1 MPYWF
6 LMALLSP
13 LLWALVAIIDNHFV
27 HGVYEDE
34 YDGMVVSGVFQLL
47 PWLLVPLG
55 VVEFILPNVE
65 MATLAFLAG
74 GLFILAF
81 LCYFRTLFVH
91 NDSALAEIFWN
102 LSVVVV
108 PFFAWLLVGEVLK
121 GVHYA
126 GIGVAFLGTL
136 LFNFD
141 GGVKR
146 VGFLRVAFPMM
157 GAVIFLSL
165 SMVLSRQVYEALKP
179 DFWSVFLIFSLGATI
194 TSFVA
199 LTIMRKNV
207 FEKVKKIITL
217 SKKYFLYFCLAEGL
231 SLGSTI
237 TSQKAISLAP
247 AVSFVSVL
255 ESLVPGFV
263 MIFSLFLIQ
272 IMKIMKV
279 SGTNVDV
286 YKRQLSGAGIKIFA
300 LVLVVIG
307 IYITVV

>member
-6 LMALLSP
+6 LMALFSP

-27 HGVYEDE
+27 HGIYEDE
-34 YDGMVVSGVFQLL
+34 YDGMVISGVFQLL

-55 VVEFILPNVE
+55 VVEFTFPGVE
-65 MATLAFLAG
+65 MAALAFLAG

-121 GVHYA
+121 GANYA
-126 GIGVAFLGTL
+126 GIGIAFLGTL

-146 VGFLRVAFPMM
+146 VGFLRVAFPML
-157 GAVIFLSL
+157 GAVVFLSL

-179 DFWSVFLIFSLGATI
+179 DFWSVFLLFSLGATM
-194 TSFVA
+194 TSLVV
-199 LTIMRKNV
+199 LIIMREDA
-207 FEKVKKIITL
+207 FRKVKKIATL
-217 SKKYFLYFCLAEGL
+217 SKEYLLYFCLAEGL
-231 SLGSTI
+231 SLGSTF
-237 TSQKAISLAP
+237 TSQRAISLAP

-263 MIFSLFLIQ
+263 MLFSLFMVQ
-272 IMKIMKV
+272 IIKV
-279 SGTNVDV
+279 SGQTNVGDV
-286 YKRQLSGAGIKIFA
+286 YKRQLSGAVIKIFA
-300 LVLVVIG
+300 LALVVIG
-307 IYITVV
+307 IYITVW